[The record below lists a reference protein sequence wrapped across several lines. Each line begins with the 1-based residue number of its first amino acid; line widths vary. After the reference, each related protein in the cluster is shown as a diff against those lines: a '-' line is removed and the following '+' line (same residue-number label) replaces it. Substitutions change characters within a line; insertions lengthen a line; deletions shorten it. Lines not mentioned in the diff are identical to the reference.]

1 MEAKITHRFTVGSN
15 VFFNMFDDFKPKD
28 TDEVCLLDK
37 PLFGDNIMRLRF
49 NKKDLF
55 LIYDNGNLIET
66 TKEPIAIGKFLVPE
80 FAKHLN
86 LTIDGLKQL
95 KDLSENMDDKHSY
108 VKMIYDFYI
117 ENNGFFLT
125 DKQREQAYQEY
136 KRKRS

>member
-1 MEAKITHRFTVGSN
+1 MEAKIIHRFTVGSN

-55 LIYDNGNLIET
+55 LIYDNGKLIET